1 MLDYKALP
9 LKTAAAL
16 AVGLREDSRAKLK
29 LSGKRHSFDRWLKM
43 QIFDCLN
50 WLKWSRSRACELG
63 YSPPPPLEEII
74 EQNILQAEKR
84 EEQRLMGFDSPEE
97 LTAYIEKQR
106 RGGEENG

>member
-1 MLDYKALP
+1 MLDMKALP
-9 LKTAAAL
+9 LRTAAAL

-29 LSGKRHSFDRWLKM
+29 LSGRRFGFDQILQMR
-43 QIFDCLN
+43 IFDCLN

-63 YSPPPPLEEII
+63 YSAPPPLEEII
-74 EQNILQAEKR
+74 EQNILQAQKR

-106 RGGEENG
+106 QISDNRE